1 MPPIRRHGA
10 EYGRPLVLNRFT
22 LKGRATTAATWS
34 QHSGISL
41 LEVMISIGVV
51 GIGLIGVASL
61 IPLAH
66 YKAAQGIRDDR
77 KSMMGRRAFREFRI
91 RDLDRPGDMSNPS
104 DAPNPFWYWPSPG
117 NPYAIYNLA
126 GDGKLVRQAY
136 CLDPMMIGFADLAG
150 TSSSVAAF
158 PLNAP
163 IAIPRVTLISAR
175 PGDLRRQGPPGAIN
189 NQLLNNP
196 PIMSLAQAEEMFLL
210 RDELVFDQPD
220 DATQPPFQRYLEN
233 NKRYA
238 TGSYSWMATLV
249 PDPIPTSDRYTL
261 SIVVYYRRNLTITP
275 PQETIAAVNIPM
287 NQNGF
292 RELTGVKT
300 VAVESQ
306 QHAPPE
312 AATVRDMKTGE
323 WVALMQQVDPN
334 YSNTITLRWYRIL
347 AADEVDND
355 LDNNRELSLSGPDW
369 SVTSNQP
376 IYAVYA
382 RNIIAVYEKS
392 IRLQDNNLYAY

>member
-10 EYGRPLVLNRFT
+10 EYGRPLGLNHLTTQAIHPIATR
-22 LKGRATTAATWS
+22 RARR
-34 QHSGISL
+34 SGISL

-91 RDLDRPGDMSNPS
+91 RDFDRPGDMSNPS
-104 DAPNPFWYWPSPG
+104 GAPNPFWYWPSPG
-117 NPYAIYNLA
+117 NPYAIYNLG

-136 CLDPMMIGFADLAG
+136 CLDPMMIGSADLAG
-150 TSSSVAAF
+150 TRSSAAAF
-158 PLNAP
+158 PLNSP

-196 PIMSLAQAEEMFLL
+196 PIMSLAQAEEIFLL
-210 RDELVFDQPD
+210 HDELVFDQPA
-220 DATQPPFQRYLEN
+220 DATKPPFQRYLEE

-275 PQETIAAVNIPM
+275 PQEMIAAVNIPM

-300 VAVESQ
+300 ITVQSQ
-306 QHAPPE
+306 QHMPPE
-312 AATVRDMKTGE
+312 SATVRDMKAGE
-323 WVALMQQVDPN
+323 WVALMQQLDPN
-334 YSNTITLRWYRIL
+334 YSNTITLRWYRIM

-382 RNIIAVYEKS
+382 RNVIAVYEKS